1 MRKQIKRRNTMAN
14 KFIGVTKAAIAG
26 AVLGTAVGMVA
37 VPSTKKMKKYRK
49 KLNSNTG
56 KALRT
61 VGVAMQNAADI
72 LG

>member
-1 MRKQIKRRNTMAN
+1 MTS

-26 AVLGTAVGMVA
+26 AVFGTAVGMVA
-37 VPSTKKMKKYRK
+37 VPTTKKVKKYRK

-61 VGVAMQNAADI
+61 VGIAMQNAADM